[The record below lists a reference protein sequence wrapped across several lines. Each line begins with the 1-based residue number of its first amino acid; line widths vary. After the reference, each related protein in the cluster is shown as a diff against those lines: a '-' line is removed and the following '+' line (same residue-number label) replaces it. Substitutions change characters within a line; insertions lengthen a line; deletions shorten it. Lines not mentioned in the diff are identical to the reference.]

1 MGKPGNLPT
10 DNISTLKHMLPKKQA
25 DPPLWDMCCPD
36 RLPPNKKWHRRSN
49 LFLLIFVVTGIP
61 KCLPNTS
68 MIDNDCKHTLADN
81 PS

>member
-36 RLPPNKKWHRRSN
+36 HLPPNKKWHRRSN
-49 LFLLIFVVTGIP
+49 LFFVDICCHWYTQMPP
-61 KCLPNTS
+61 KY
-68 MIDNDCKHTLADN
+68 IND
-81 PS
+81 